1 MLQAD
6 ANKID
11 KFYNIKQDHYYEQT
25 YIFQSFSTANR
36 SD

>member
-11 KFYNIKQDHYYEQT
+11 KFYNIKQEQYYEQNI
-25 YIFQSFSTANR
+25 YFSIFFNSK
-36 SD
+36 